1 MLLFSY
7 EKKKFLQVVKYVSVM
22 FFSFL
27 APFMKLVYLFR
38 LKSQHILVQIN
49 TLNFKQDFKM
59 KFLVFFFVT
68 FFTISIVKSDDGS
81 YISCRNRQKMDLC
94 FIHFVSELNDCIH
107 HQRHGCYKETCF
119 DPKWVVFR
127 VYCM

>member
-1 MLLFSY
+1 M
-7 EKKKFLQVVKYVSVM
+7 
-22 FFSFL
+22 
-27 APFMKLVYLFR
+27 FR
-38 LKSQHILVQIN
+38 LKSQHISVTID
-49 TLNFKQDFKM
+49 TLHIKHDQNLKMNFV
-59 KFLVFFFVT
+59 VFFFFT
-68 FFTISIVKSDDGS
+68 FFTIVSSDDGS